1 MSSLSLRL
9 GGGGSYSRFMG
20 LISALRPLFSTQERR
35 AVMLA
40 VTAAYMLVQL
50 SSFPVALSLPSL
62 ADYFDT
68 GIDDAAWLVI
78 AYLLA
83 IGSFVLLGARL
94 GDRYGHARV
103 FFAGLLFTTA
113 SAVLI
118 ATSNS
123 LIQVITWRAV
133 SGLGAALVMGNANA
147 ILAYAFPPEERGR
160 AFSIPIVG
168 ARFGT
173 LAGLALFGVFLQFL
187 SWRLV
192 FFSFVPLGIVAIFL
206 SVPMLKLLKPAPTD
220 VKPRS
225 VDFIGAILLIATAS
239 VLILSGNHLH
249 GGEESFVSE
258 EGLRFHLPMNV
269 LFIVLLGV
277 FILFERS
284 VKNPIVELA
293 HFKQKYFS
301 MALTSNV
308 TYHFSMLATM
318 TLIPILVERGF
329 GMGPLW
335 VTVVLLPS
343 QILGMTIPFAAGWI
357 HDRYQPRFL
366 RPGAMVAIA
375 GGFLMLGI
383 FSGSVPIWGIPLLMI
398 PISIGTSIFNPINNA
413 TVMDSLPLEN
423 RGFASGMLET
433 TRELGHALGATV
445 AATTLAMVLPAG
457 IALLTAVEARPFY
470 IQGFQ
475 LSSMMV
481 VFTLLLGGAIAY
493 FHKPHQE
500 SRPAPSASPSY
511 QAGGD

>member
-1 MSSLSLRL
+1 
-9 GGGGSYSRFMG
+9 MG
-20 LISALRPLFSTQERR
+20 LVDALRPLFSTRERK
-35 AVMLA
+35 AVLLA
-40 VTAAYMLVQL
+40 LTAAYMLVQL
-50 SSFPVALSLPSL
+50 SSLPVALALPSL
-62 ADYFDT
+62 AEYFDT
-68 GIDDAAWLVI
+68 GVDDAAWLVI
-78 AYLLA
+78 IYLLA

-103 FFAGLLFTTA
+103 FFVGLIFTTFA
-113 SAVLI
+113 AVLI
-118 ATSNS
+118 ALSNS
-123 LIQVITWRAV
+123 LIQVIAWRAV

-147 ILAYAFPPEERGR
+147 ILAYAFPPDERGR
-160 AFSIPIVG
+160 AFSIPIIG

-173 LAGLALFGVFLQFL
+173 LAGLAIFGFFLQFL

-192 FFSFVPLGIVAIFL
+192 FFSFLPLGILAIVL
-206 SVPMLKLLKPAPTD
+206 SIPMLRTLKPTRSD
-220 VKPRS
+220 VKPGS

-239 VLILSGNHLH
+239 ALILSGNHLH

-258 EGLRFHLPMNV
+258 SGLRYHLPMNALFLV
-269 LFIVLLGV
+269 LIGV

-284 VKNPIVELA
+284 VKNPIVELG

-329 GMGPLW
+329 GLGPLW

-343 QILGMTIPFAAGWI
+343 QILGMVLPFVAGWI
-357 HDRYQPRFL
+357 HDRYQPKLMRL
-366 RPGAMVAIA
+366 GAMVAIA
-375 GGFLMLGI
+375 GGFLILAL
-383 FSGSVPIWGIPLLMI
+383 FSGTVPIWGIPLLMI

-413 TVMDSLPLEN
+413 TVMSSLPLEN

-433 TRELGHALGATV
+433 TREMGHALGATV
-445 AATTLAMVLPAG
+445 AATALAMVLPAG
-457 IALLTAVEARPFY
+457 IALMSAVEARPFY

-475 LSSMMV
+475 LSSTLV

-500 SRPAPSASPSY
+500 SRPSPAPSPSY
-511 QAGGD
+511 QVGDD

>member
-1 MSSLSLRL
+1 
-9 GGGGSYSRFMG
+9 MG
-20 LISALRPLFSTQERR
+20 LVSALRPLFSTPERK
-35 AVMLA
+35 AVLLA
-40 VTAAYMLVQL
+40 VTAAYVLVQL
-50 SSFPVALSLPSL
+50 SSLPVALSLPSL

-68 GIDDAAWLVI
+68 GVDDAAWLVI
-78 AYLLA
+78 IYLLA
-83 IGSFVLLGARL
+83 MGSFVLLGARL

-103 FFAGLLFTTA
+103 FFAGLLITTFA
-113 SAVLI
+113 AVLI
-118 ATSNS
+118 AISNS
-123 LIQVITWRAV
+123 LIQVIAWRAV
-133 SGLGAALVMGNANA
+133 SGLGSALVMGNANA

-173 LAGLALFGVFLQFL
+173 LSGLAIFGFFLQFL

-192 FFSFVPLGIVAIFL
+192 FLSFLPLGIIAIVL
-206 SVPMLKLLKPAPTD
+206 SIPMLKTLKPTRSDA
-220 VKPRS
+220 KPGS

-239 VLILSGNHLH
+239 ALILSGNHLH
-249 GGEESFVSE
+249 GGEESFISE
-258 EGLRFHLPMNV
+258 EGLRFHLPMNG
-269 LFIVLLGV
+269 LFILLLGV

-301 MALTSNV
+301 MALVSNV
-308 TYHFSMLATM
+308 SYHFSMLATM

-329 GMGPLW
+329 GLGPLW

-343 QILGMTIPFAAGWI
+343 QILGMILPLAAGWI
-357 HDRYQPRFL
+357 HDRYQPKFM

-375 GGFLMLGI
+375 GGFLILAI

-413 TVMDSLPLEN
+413 TVMGSLPLEN

-433 TRELGHALGATV
+433 TREIGHAIGATV
-445 AATTLAMVLPAG
+445 AATAMVMVLPAG
-457 IALLTAVEARPFY
+457 IALLTAAEARPFY

-493 FHKPHQE
+493 FHKPHQR
-500 SRPAPSASPSY
+500 SHPAPSASASY
-511 QAGGD
+511 QVGGGDD